1 MSKGTAMAGAS
12 PAVAGGRGLPAADRL
27 SPLRGSGVGFLLAPA
42 LRGTRRR
49 LLEAA
54 SPLRVIVLGGV
65 ALGFWALLFASLRR
79 LLVYFR
85 GAEGIGELLAVKLL
99 GLILLALFSVLLLSN
114 VITALSTF
122 FLARDLELL
131 LAAPVTGPRIY
142 LARLAETALHSSWMV
157 VLLLVPVLFAYGQVY
172 DGGWGYLLVAALAL
186 AGFLA
191 IPAVVGVAITLV
203 LVNVFPARRARD
215 ILALIG
221 VLGAAAVVVLFRM
234 LRPEQLVRPEG
245 FRNLAQFLGTLRT
258 PRSVWLPSEWTADAI
273 MAPLTAGGTDLFPLL
288 LLLSTAAAAV
298 VGGLWLHER
307 LYRNAFS
314 RAQEGAEQEAAG
326 GRRRRLAES
335 LLARA
340 PLTPRTLAA
349 KDIRIF
355 FRDTTQW
362 SQLVLLGVLVVV
374 YIYNVRALPLG
385 AGEDVGFF
393 LVNVVSFLNLGL
405 AGFVLAAIAARFLF
419 PAFSLEGR
427 MLWLLRSAPFDL
439 RTLLWT
445 KYWVGVTPLLVLAL
459 AITVGTNLI
468 LEVGGFM
475 MILSVATVTAA
486 TFAIA
491 ALAMGFGTAFPRP
504 DTDNAARI
512 STGFGAL
519 LFMMTAIGYL
529 AMMISLEA
537 WPVYAVLQ
545 ARLHGVPLDAARWV
559 GLAGGLLGALLLS
572 VAAVVIPLRVA
583 ARKVEGYE
591 LP

>member
-1 MSKGTAMAGAS
+1 MSEGAI
-12 PAVAGGRGLPAADRL
+12 VAGSAHTLGGQRGRPAADRL
-27 SPLRGSGVGFLLAPA
+27 PPLRGSGVAFLLAPA
-42 LRGTRRR
+42 LRGARRR
-49 LLEAA
+49 LMAAA
-54 SPLRVIVLGGV
+54 SPLRVLVLGGV
-65 ALGFWALLFASLRR
+65 ALGFWGLLFAGLRR

-99 GLILLALFSVLLLSN
+99 GLILLALLSVLLLSN
-114 VITALSTF
+114 VIAALSTF

-131 LAAPVTGPRIY
+131 LAAPVTGARVY
-142 LARLAETALHSSWMV
+142 LARLTETVLHSSWMV
-157 VLLLVPVLFAYGQVY
+157 VLILVPVLFAYGQVY
-172 DGGWGYLLVAALAL
+172 DGGWGYLLVSALAL
-186 AGFLA
+186 VGFLT

-203 LVNVFPARRARD
+203 LVNIFPARRARD
-215 ILALIG
+215 ILALIA
-221 VLGAAAVVVLFRM
+221 VLGAAALVVLFRI

-245 FRNLAQFLGTLRT
+245 FRNLAQFMGTLRT
-258 PRSVWLPSEWTADAI
+258 PRSAWLPSEWTADAI
-273 MAPLTAGGTDLFPLL
+273 MAPLSAGGSDLFPLL

-314 RAQEGAEQEAAG
+314 RAQEGAEREASG

-340 PLTPRTLAA
+340 PLTARTLAA
-349 KDIRIF
+349 KDVRIF

-405 AGFVLAAIAARFLF
+405 AGFVLAAIAARFIF

-427 MLWLLRSAPFDL
+427 MLWLLRSAPIDL
-439 RTLLWT
+439 RTLVWT

-468 LEVGGFM
+468 LDVGSFM
-475 MILSVATVTAA
+475 MILSVATVTVA

-491 ALAMGFGTAFPRP
+491 ALAVGFGIAFPRL

-529 AMMISLEA
+529 AAVITLEA

-545 ARLHGVPLDAARWV
+545 ARLHGVPLDATRWA
-559 GLAGGLLGALLLS
+559 GLAVGLLGALALS
-572 VAAVVIPLRVA
+572 VVAIVVPLRVA
-583 ARKVEGYE
+583 TRKVAGFE

>member
-1 MSKGTAMAGAS
+1 MSRGAVMAEASLPSPGA
-12 PAVAGGRGLPAADRL
+12 RGLPAADRL
-27 SPLRGSGVGFLLAPA
+27 PPLRGSGVGFLLAPA
-42 LRGTRRR
+42 VRGTRRR
-49 LLEAA
+49 LTAAA
-54 SPLRVIVLGGV
+54 SPARLLVLGGV
-65 ALGFWALLFASLRR
+65 AVGFWALLFAGLRR

-85 GAEGIGELLAVKLL
+85 GAEGIGELLAIKLL
-99 GLILLALFSVLLLSN
+99 GLILLALLSVLLLSN
-114 VITALSTF
+114 VIAALSTF

-131 LAAPVTGPRIY
+131 LAAPVPGPRVY
-142 LARLAETALHSSWMV
+142 LARLLETAVHSSWMV
-157 VLLLVPVLFAYGQVY
+157 VLLLAPVLMAYGQVY
-172 DGGWGYLLVAALAL
+172 GGGWLYLLVSILAL

-191 IPAVVGVAITLV
+191 IPAVAGVAVTLL
-203 LVNVFPARRARD
+203 LVNIFPARRARD
-215 ILALIG
+215 LLALIG
-221 VLGAAAVVVLFRM
+221 ILGAAAFVVLIRV

-245 FRNLAQFLGTLRT
+245 FRNLAQFVGSLRT
-258 PRSVWLPSEWTADAI
+258 PRSAWLPSEWAADAI
-273 MAPLTAGGTDLFPLL
+273 MAPLSAGGTDLFPLL

-298 VGGLWLHER
+298 VGGIWLHER

-314 RAQEGAEQEAAG
+314 RAQEGAEREAEG
-326 GRRRRLAES
+326 GGRRRLAES

-340 PLTPRTLAA
+340 PLAVRTLAA

-362 SQLVLLGVLVVV
+362 SQLVLLCVLVVV

-385 AGEDVGFF
+385 TGEEVGFF

-405 AGFVLAAIAARFLF
+405 AGFVLAAIAARFIF

-468 LEVGGFM
+468 LEVGTFM
-475 MILSVATVTAA
+475 MVLSVATVIAA

-491 ALAMGFGTAFPRP
+491 ALAMGFGTAFPRL

-512 STGFGAL
+512 STGFGGL
-519 LFMMTAIGYL
+519 LFMMTSIGYL
-529 AMMISLEA
+529 AAIISLEA

-545 ARLHGVPLDAARWV
+545 ARLHGVPLDAARWA
-559 GLAGGLLGALLLS
+559 GLAGGLLAALALS
-572 VAAVVIPLRVA
+572 VTAILLPLRVA
-583 ARKVEGYE
+583 ARRVAEFE